1 MDLKSFFGILP
12 PKLPYAELDAPVETL
27 PIPPKVTLLWS
38 EGTTT
43 DLSIS
48 EGGNVKTGQE
58 LARNGNALFVSTVTG
73 QVQEIKTFPGADGN
87 EYVAVAINANPRDS
101 FDPSLKVINE
111 FSKAQPSEL
120 RSAINRA
127 GFSVWGSILGDPSTL
142 PPIHTLIISA
152 LDMDPM
158 SVANQQAFR
167 DNAGNLGPVIQML
180 ARSTQATR
188 SVLALPDH
196 LIDIS
201 IDLSESIESFV
212 KVEAVYPNG
221 LPDVLAKKFG
231 AGLLMKA
238 RNGGVVGN
246 TLVISVE
253 HAVAMVECL
262 QSGKPFIEKIVTF
275 SAGKDDPLKNFRVRI
290 GTPIGEILKKT
301 GVEPQPNGKLILNGT
316 MRGYACFSDEQPV
329 SSNIDSIH
337 IQEPKEIF
345 FFENT
350 ACVNCGKCN
359 AICPVDLEVNL
370 LGRFSEYG
378 IFEKCRD
385 LGAENCIECGLCAY
399 VCPAHRP
406 LVQFISHSKHVIQ
419 TEAIEVMGMEE
430 AMACDACGPIC
441 PAIRLFESASK
452 EGNAPMAQIGG
463 KQQE

>member
-27 PIPPKVTLLWS
+27 PIPPKVNLLWS
-38 EGTTT
+38 GGTTA

-48 EGGNVKTGQE
+48 EGDNVKTGQE
-58 LARNGNALFVSTVTG
+58 LSCNGNTLFISTVTG
-73 QVQEIKTFPGADGN
+73 QVQEIKTFLGVDGN
-87 EYVAVAINANPRDS
+87 EYVSVVINANPKDS
-101 FDPSLKVINE
+101 FDASLKVING
-111 FSKAQPSEL
+111 FSKAQPSEM
-120 RSAINRA
+120 RSAITRA
-127 GFSVWGSILGDPSTL
+127 GFSVWGSMLNDPSTI
-142 PPIHTLIISA
+142 PPIHTLIIST

-167 DNAGNLGPVIQML
+167 DNAGNLESAIQML
-180 ARSTQATR
+180 ARLTETSRT
-188 SVLALPDH
+188 VLALPDH
-196 LIDIS
+196 LIDFS
-201 IDLSESIESFV
+201 INLSEEIASIV
-212 KVEAVYPNG
+212 KVDAVYPNG

-231 AGLLMKA
+231 GGLLMKTS
-238 RNGGVVGN
+238 GGDVVGN

-253 HAVAMVECL
+253 YAVAMIECL
-262 QSGKPFIEKIVTF
+262 KSGKPFIEKTVTF

-290 GTPIGEILKKT
+290 GTPIGEILRKM
-301 GVEPQPNGKLILNGT
+301 GLEPQPNGKLILNGT
-316 MRGYACFSDEQPV
+316 MRGYTCFSDEQPV
-329 SSNIDSIH
+329 TSNIDSIH
-337 IQEPKEIF
+337 IQEPKEIYL
-345 FFENT
+345 FENT

-406 LVQFISHSKHVIQ
+406 LVQMISHAKHVIQ
-419 TEAIEVMGMEE
+419 NEAIEVMGMEE

-441 PAIRLFESASK
+441 PAIRLFESATE
-452 EGNAPMAQIGG
+452 EGNASMDQIGG
-463 KQQE
+463 KQ